1 MKRLI
6 NPPIQTL
13 LWLGGMACLGYA
25 VWSVWELRQTEEQ
38 QFAASGVKVA
48 IPDAKELSIPTVR
61 QYRQVVDKP
70 LFWETRAKPKK
81 APPPAKPVEAAKKPE
96 VVEVDLTPPMARLVG
111 IIDLGKKKYALVR
124 NEEGSQSLYKG
135 DSWEGWTIED
145 INDERVLL
153 SAGKQRTEVALIGD
167 FAAPEANKQMLAA
180 RQRQQQRRRPQ
191 NRRQQLRQAQMKQ
204 QRQHYNRSNRPVAG
218 QQAKS
223 GAPGNKPSSQPG
235 QLVQQ
240 NRKQPGA
247 GPQAK
252 QPAPVLSIKE
262 ALEARQRL
270 MAARWGDKNNR
281 Q

>member
-13 LWLGGMACLGYA
+13 LWLGGMACLGYT

-48 IPDAKELSIPTVR
+48 IPDARELSIPAVR

-70 LFWETRAKPKK
+70 LFWEARAKPKK
-81 APPPAKPVEAAKKPE
+81 APPPAKPVEAVKKPE
-96 VVEVDLTPPMARLVG
+96 AVEVDLTPPTARLVG

-135 DSWEGWTIED
+135 DSWEGWIIED

-167 FAAPEANKQMLAA
+167 FAAPEANRQMLAA
-180 RQRQQQRRRPQ
+180 RQRQQQRYSQ
-191 NRRQQLRQAQMKQ
+191 NRRQLRQAQMKQ

-218 QQAKS
+218 QQA
-223 GAPGNKPSSQPG
+223 GPGMPGSKPPDQPD
-235 QLVQQ
+235 QPVQQ
-240 NRKQPGA
+240 NRNQPGA
-247 GPQAK
+247 GPQAE